1 MLSSTVQAIQA
12 GFRAIT
18 PRSKDTNKL
27 ENSESL
33 LLRTPRS
40 NNKSDITTPGT
51 ASTADITANTTTS
64 SISSSITTM
73 MSSDHDIVDSR
84 SSSSGMNANASI
96 KRTIVASSKQI
107 TMEEDEREVISKSTT
122 KMTGEGLI
130 SRTATEEEESPPIPI
145 TPAELWPV
153 LDREMRLNM
162 GNSVRCG
169 ICISTVTNPVRTKC
183 MHTFCRECITGYLR
197 VSKRS
202 VCPACNTSCTK
213 RSLEPDEE
221 FSNLADAYKDLL
233 RAFGLAPGT
242 YCPEIT
248 TMTQKVD
255 FGIKNV
261 ENDDDDDDDD
271 DSNDNEF
278 NPDSDRARF
287 DLLCVATTYQVE
299 ALPNCQ
305 EIICSKL
312 QVEENK
318 QVVNAN
324 FEACCDV
331 NGNFEFNLKNMI
343 PKSISFKANT
353 AKSDSSPP
361 TTTGSSITN
370 YKSTDSKSKSKQEH
384 VPSILLDALPNTQDN
399 QEQAREQLEADRE
412 MQESMEEVEHHAFAE
427 KLESMAKNV
436 ETTRSLLKKDDI
448 DDDDDKFFTLRR
460 SSVLGSDSTNDT
472 FTSAKSHNDDDDD
485 DDEVGSEIFATAT
498 QGTDSQETNYGDGS
512 QDKRFDFSTGKI
524 TIRNRRDRVRNIG
537 LQEREYNRNELPSSF
552 KKALVSSSVSLQ
564 GLNGLRVKPQ
574 IIKKKVR
581 MVVDNNNND
590 DYGKEEPLNKN
601 NNNKDIFDGPSPSP
615 PTPVPSPPLFAR
627 IDTGRSKRHTR
638 KSFSK
643 RDNRPKQK
651 QASPISTTLE
661 GSESVTATATVN
673 NTESSSS
680 LSPFKTG
687 SLSPIDHEAS
697 FWVDEK
703 PLSTTDNRLNDDRS
717 PRRSSHQQQQSP
729 SYMSTTQR
737 PIRRCSSLGIN
748 VTGMIEDSMGGLH
761 MMSMSNLRCSSQQ
774 EKENNDN
781 DGEDGTAAK
790 NNDGERNEEEKN
802 ASFNDNDGDDGNNN
816 NDESNDEDLGV
827 PANEDNNDNENS
839 GGGGDIPNGAD
850 DDDDDTDSVDKT
862 VAMTGEDD
870 QEEEDEKKGNDTDE
884 NKDKDKKESDT
895 INNAVDD
902 LETHEPRRATNVT
915 DELHKSTKNEIGKA
929 ANLPAGPQIKKDSRR
944 RPEKKTLF
952 AHHDDK
958 NDDIV
963 DVTMNDED
971 KKPEA
976 TEELKE
982 APTELPPSPA
992 TTITSS
998 SNKGMSVDDVN
1009 LAQGSN
1015 KKNKVEVTSA
1025 AQATG
1030 MPGLWSKGTI
1040 VNVEPRTWPG
1050 MNKPGGVGRIVAIN
1064 PDGSYNVAYIL
1075 GGKESNVEAIFMVK
1089 VDQEN
1094 DSHGTSSSPGV
1105 LGAAGPARR
1114 RRRTKDELDA
1124 LPEDLLRQ
1132 LAKEGF
1138 DTGVSLKSIKC
1149 NKKQKK
1155 NRIAT
1160 LSDTTNAGGSK
1171 RQDRKKA
1178 PKNTA
1183 TITETSK
1190 NKVSKRKRKNTP
1202 NEVADNVNPLLETMP
1217 SAKKR
1222 STPTPKSDT
1231 TIEGT
1236 SKNKRPKRKLKNAPT
1251 EIASSASPSLE
1262 TKHSAENR
1270 STPASKSATP
1280 VVGTSKSKR
1289 AKRKPKNAPT
1299 EIAVSINP
1307 SLGIKPRTKKRG
1319 TPKAKLEWAQTE
1331 GNDIPK
1337 PESGTNNK
1345 IDFLSGGSGGE
1356 ARELPL
1362 DFLLNMSRKD
1372 VIMHADERY
1381 KQIIQHAIMSKSVT
1395 IVTSNLSDE
1404 DKAILKTLCTK
1415 NFTGDL
1421 TIKTTETINKKT
1433 TLCIVP
1439 TEPDSGSDN
1448 VRACVRTLKV
1458 MKSALAGIPIV
1469 TTDWLRLCEKEKKIK
1484 QPEIF
1489 VRSLPTKNTVIGNSE
1504 DTAFGVAKLAAS
1516 WNSQQ
1521 SKTPVLP
1528 FQNTFVYLCGS
1539 YSSDKRKNLQDL
1551 LKEGGAKI
1559 LTTGKSVSSKVKDM
1573 VALNEMSFSPS
1584 SGRIIVLCGDSG
1596 VTGTLS
1602 KSVER
1607 DLKVALEGEEHWP
1620 SPKTVTVVDSQWVI
1634 ESVTCAKPLP
1644 ATSFEPSI
1652 NKDLWQLGIYQKK

>member
-18 PRSKDTNKL
+18 PRSKETNKSK
-27 ENSESL
+27 NPESL
-33 LLRTPRS
+33 LLTTPLPRS
-40 NNKSDITTPGT
+40 KNNRDITTPGT

-64 SISSSITTM
+64 SISSSITM
-73 MSSDHDIVDSR
+73 MMPSDHDIVATS
-84 SSSSGMNANASI
+84 SSSSGMNANI
-96 KRTIVASSKQI
+96 KRTIVASSKKT
-107 TMEEDEREVISKSTT
+107 TMKDEREVISKTN
-122 KMTGEGLI
+122 MTGEDLI
-130 SRTATEEEESPPIPI
+130 SRTATEEESSSFTI

-169 ICISTVTNPVRTKC
+169 ICLSTVTNPVRTKC
-183 MHTFCRECITGYLR
+183 MHKFCRECITGYLR
-197 VSKRS
+197 VGKRS
-202 VCPACNTSCTK
+202 VCPECNTPCTK
-213 RSLEPDEE
+213 RSLESDEE

-255 FGIKNV
+255 FGIKKF
-261 ENDDDDDDDD
+261 DDDDDDDD
-271 DSNDNEF
+271 DSNDSDNEY
-278 NPDSDRARF
+278 NHDSDRARF
-287 DLLCVATTYQVE
+287 DLVCVATTYQVE
-299 ALPNCQ
+299 ALPNCN

-318 QVVNAN
+318 LVVNAN
-324 FEACCDV
+324 FEACCDGV
-331 NGNFEFNLKNMI
+331 NGNFEFDLKNMI
-343 PKSISFKANT
+343 PESISFNAIT
-353 AKSDSSPP
+353 AKSDSSS
-361 TTTGSSITN
+361 TTGSSITN
-370 YKSTDSKSKSKQEH
+370 CNNTDSKSQSKQEH
-384 VPSILLDALPNTQDN
+384 VPSILNALPNTQEN

-412 MQESMEEVEHHAFAE
+412 MQESMEEVEHHALAE

-436 ETTRSLLKKDDI
+436 ETTRLLLKKDDG
-448 DDDDDKFFTLRR
+448 DDDDDKFFNLRR
-460 SSVLGSDSTNDT
+460 SSVLGSDSTNAT

-485 DDEVGSEIFATAT
+485 DNEVGSEIFATAT

-524 TIRNRRDRVRNIG
+524 TIRSRRDRVPNV
-537 LQEREYNRNELPSSF
+537 QEREHNNGNELPSSL
-552 KKALVSSSVSLQ
+552 KKSSVSSSVSLQ
-564 GLNGLRVKPQ
+564 GLNGLRLIPP

-581 MVVDNNNND
+581 MAIDNNNDND
-590 DYGKEEPLNKN
+590 NGKEEPFN
-601 NNNKDIFDGPSPSP
+601 NNNKDIFDGPSPSPSP

-627 IDTGRSKRHTR
+627 VDTGQSKRHTR

-651 QASPISTTLE
+651 QASPISTTFE
-661 GSESVTATATVN
+661 GSELVTATVN
-673 NTESSSS
+673 KTASSSS
-680 LSPFKTG
+680 LSPFETG

-717 PRRSSHQQQQSP
+717 RRPSQQQKSP
-729 SYMSTTQR
+729 SNMSRGQR
-737 PIRRCSSLGIN
+737 PTRRCSSLGIN

-761 MMSMSNLRCSSQQ
+761 MMSMSNLLCSSQQ
-774 EKENNDN
+774 EKENND
-781 DGEDGTAAK
+781 DGEDGTAAT
-790 NNDGERNEEEKN
+790 NNDDEMNEEEKN
-802 ASFNDNDGDDGNNN
+802 ASGNDNDGDDGNDN
-816 NDESNDEDLGV
+816 NDKSNDEDRDV
-827 PANEDNNDNENS
+827 HANEDNNDNECF
-839 GGGGDIPNGAD
+839 GGGGDIPNGD
-850 DDDDDTDSVDKT
+850 DDDDDSVDKT

-870 QEEEDEKKGNDTDE
+870 QEEVEEEEEDEKK
-884 NKDKDKKESDT
+884 DKEKKESDN
-895 INNAVDD
+895 INNAEYD

-915 DELHKSTKNEIGKA
+915 DELHKSIKNEIGKA
-929 ANLPAGPQIKKDSRR
+929 ANLPAGPQIKNNSRR

-958 NDDIV
+958 NDDTI
-963 DVTMNDED
+963 DVTMNDDVED
-971 KKPEA
+971 KKPKAREK
-976 TEELKE
+976 LKE
-982 APTELPPSPA
+982 APKELPPSAAA
-992 TTITSS
+992 TTTSG
-998 SNKGMSVDDVN
+998 SNRETSVNYVN
-1009 LAQGSN
+1009 LTQGSNNKN
-1015 KKNKVEVTSA
+1015 KKNKVEITSD
-1025 AQATG
+1025 QATG

-1050 MNKPGGVGRIVAIN
+1050 MNKHGGVGRIIAIN
-1064 PDGSYNVAYIL
+1064 PDGSYNVAYVL

-1089 VDQEN
+1089 ENQE
-1094 DSHGTSSSPGV
+1094 DDLEGSTSSPCG

-1114 RRRTKDELDA
+1114 RRRTKEELDA

-1138 DTGVSLKSIKC
+1138 DTGVALKSKKS

-1155 NRIAT
+1155 NRTAT
-1160 LSDTTNAGGSK
+1160 LSDTTNAGASK

-1178 PKNTA
+1178 PKNA
-1183 TITETSK
+1183 STIAGASK
-1190 NKVSKRKRKNTP
+1190 NKVPKRKRKNTSI
-1202 NEVADNVNPLLETMP
+1202 EIADIVNPSLETIP

-1222 STPTPKSDT
+1222 SPQTPKIDT
-1231 TIEGT
+1231 LIEGT
-1236 SKNKRPKRKLKNAPT
+1236 GKNKRP
-1251 EIASSASPSLE
+1251 
-1262 TKHSAENR
+1262 
-1270 STPASKSATP
+1270 
-1280 VVGTSKSKR
+1280 
-1289 AKRKPKNAPT
+1289 KRKPKNAPT
-1299 EIAVSINP
+1299 EIAGSVNP
-1307 SLGIKPRTKKRG
+1307 SLETKPSAEKRSTPASKSVTTIAGTSKSKKTKRKPKNAPTEIANSVNPSLETKPIAKKRG
-1319 TPKAKLEWAQTE
+1319 TPKAKLEWAKTE

-1337 PESGTNNK
+1337 SDTNK
-1345 IDFLSGGSGGE
+1345 KSDFTSGGSGDE
-1356 ARELPL
+1356 SPELPL
-1362 DFLLNMSRKD
+1362 DPLLNMSREV

-1381 KQIIQHAIMSKSVT
+1381 KQIMQDAITSKSVT
-1395 IVTSNLSDE
+1395 IVTSNLSDK
-1404 DKAILKTLCTK
+1404 DKAILKMLCTK
-1415 NFTGDL
+1415 NFTGDFV
-1421 TIKTTETINKKT
+1421 IKTTETINKKT

-1439 TEPDSGSDN
+1439 AEPDSGSDN

-1469 TTDWLRLCEKEKKIK
+1469 TPDWLRLCEKEKQIV

-1504 DTAFGVAKLAAS
+1504 DSVFGVAKLAAS
-1516 WNSQQ
+1516 WRSQQ

-1559 LTTGKSVSSKVKDM
+1559 LTTGKSVSSKVKNM
-1573 VALNEMSFSPS
+1573 VALNEMSFFPS
-1584 SGRIIVLCGDSG
+1584 SGRIIVVCGDSG
-1596 VTGTLS
+1596 VPGTLS

-1607 DLKVALEGEEHWP
+1607 DLKTALEGEQHWP
-1620 SPKTVTVVDSQWVI
+1620 SPKTVTVIDSQWVI
-1634 ESVTCAKPLP
+1634 ESVTCAKLLP

-1652 NKDLWQLGIYQKK
+1652 KKDLWQLGL